1 MAHGFK
7 SAMRKIAWLA
17 IRQLLKAYYV
27 VETGTARGAVFTQ
40 NLLAV
45 AVK

>member
-1 MAHGFK
+1 MAHGVK
-7 SAMRKIAWLA
+7 SAVRKIAWLA

>member
-1 MAHGFK
+1 M
-7 SAMRKIAWLA
+7 SEVRYA